1 LSEEKIEGW
10 LTETYDYQRPKRGQ
24 VREGII
30 LKVEDQGLFVD
41 VGLKRD
47 GFIPDSDIERLDE
60 EIVSELEPGQEV
72 EARIVRTADREG
84 NIVLSLYQARLKKDW
99 DRAHEMLESGD
110 VAQGEVVE
118 FNKGGLIT
126 KFGRLRGF
134 VPGSHL
140 WAPARR
146 RFSRNERK
154 ELFQEYV
161 GEELP
166 LKVIEVNRDKRRL
179 ILSER
184 LARRQMRKQQ
194 RKQLLNELMEGQVVE
209 GTVRHL
215 TDFGA
220 FVDVGGADGLVH
232 VSELAWRH
240 IQHPSEVLEVGD
252 KVKVYVLNLD
262 RKRERIGLSLKRLQP
277 NPWDAVELT
286 YNEGQLVLGTVS
298 DIKDFGAFVTLDVGV
313 DGLVHI
319 SELAD
324 PPPKDPRT
332 VVQPGDEVVLRIL
345 HIDSF
350 RHQIGLSLRRVSA
363 EERAERL
370 MQNNR
375 DQETAPDEID
385 STASTSTHTSD
396 NGKTSPG
403 ETDGVEEMIFGG
415 SEPERVAQEGS
426 VENLGV

>member
-10 LTETYDYQRPKRGQ
+10 LTETYDYERPKRGQ

-47 GFIPDSDIERLDE
+47 GFVPDSDIERLDE
-60 EIVSELEPGQEV
+60 ETVSELEPGQEI

-240 IQHPSEVLEVGD
+240 IQHPGEVLEVGD

-277 NPWDAVELT
+277 NPWDAVDLT
-286 YNEGQLVLGTVS
+286 YSEGQLVSGTVS

-324 PPPKDPRT
+324 PPPKDPHT
-332 VVQPGDEVVLRIL
+332 VVQSGDEVVLRIL

-350 RHQIGLSLRRVSA
+350 RHQIGLSLRRVLA
-363 EERAERL
+363 EERDEWL
-370 MQNNR
+370 IQNKG
-375 DQETAPDEID
+375 DQETVPEGID
-385 STASTSTHTSD
+385 STASTGAHTSD

-403 ETDGVEEMIFGG
+403 ETDGVEETIFSG
-415 SEPERVAQEGS
+415 SEPERVAQ
-426 VENLGV
+426 

>member
-1 LSEEKIEGW
+1 LSEEKIKGW
-10 LTETYDYQRPKRGQ
+10 LTETYDYERPKRGQ

-47 GFIPDSDIERLDE
+47 GFVPDSDIERLDDE
-60 EIVSELEPGQEV
+60 TVSELEPGQEI
-72 EARIVRTADREG
+72 EARIVRSADREG

-99 DRAHEMLESGD
+99 DKAYEMLDSGD
-110 VAQGEVVE
+110 VAQGEVIE
-118 FNKGGLIT
+118 FNKGGLIA

-146 RFSRNERK
+146 RFSHSERK

-220 FVDVGGADGLVH
+220 FVDLGGADGLVH

-240 IQHPSEVLEVGD
+240 VQHPSEVLEVGD

-262 RKRERIGLSLKRLQP
+262 RKRKRISLSLKRLQP
-277 NPWDAVELT
+277 NPWDAVDLT
-286 YNEGQLVLGTVS
+286 YSEGQLVSGTVS
-298 DIKDFGAFVTLDVGV
+298 DVKDFGTFVTLDVGV

-324 PPPKDPRT
+324 PPPKDPQA
-332 VVQPGDEVVLRIL
+332 VVQPGAELVLRIL

-363 EERAERL
+363 EERNEWL
-370 MQNNR
+370 KQHDR
-375 DQETAPDEID
+375 DQEIESDQADRAI
-385 STASTSTHTSD
+385 STGAHLSD
-396 NGKTSPG
+396 DCKTSPG
-403 ETDGVEEMIFGG
+403 ETDGAEEMAF
-415 SEPERVAQEGS
+415 SASERVMEEDS
-426 VENLGV
+426 LESMGV